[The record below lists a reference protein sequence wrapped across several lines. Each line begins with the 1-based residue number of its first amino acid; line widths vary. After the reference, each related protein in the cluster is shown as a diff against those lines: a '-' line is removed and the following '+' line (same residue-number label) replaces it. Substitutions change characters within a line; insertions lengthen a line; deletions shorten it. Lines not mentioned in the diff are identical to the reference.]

1 MTKTKPTDDAAPAGR
16 PSRDEIAQSAPAVSL
31 PAPALPLPARRP
43 MARATRITL
52 FEREVRERLSRAA
65 LDLLFA
71 RVEVM
76 SEGQR
81 APRGGKDS
89 YFGSTMLTIDL
100 PALAVV
106 LRDEPDAGTAR
117 RLATLLAEDTQVEK
131 RVQALATREASR
143 VAGAP
148 LHAIST
154 HIAIRSQGARVFVDV
169 DVEGSF

>member
-1 MTKTKPTDDAAPAGR
+1 MTKSKPTDA
-16 PSRDEIAQSAPAVSL
+16 PSRDRPSGETATGTTPSLSA
-31 PAPALPLPARRP
+31 PLPARKP

-71 RVEVM
+71 RAEVI

-81 APRGGKDS
+81 AERRGQES

-106 LRDEPDAGTAR
+106 LRDPPDVGTAR
-117 RLATLLAEDTQVEK
+117 RLATLLADDAQVEK
-131 RVQALATREASR
+131 RVQALATREATR
-143 VAGAP
+143 VAGVTLQAV
-148 LHAIST
+148 ST
-154 HIAIRSQGARVFVDV
+154 HLNIRAQGARVFIDV